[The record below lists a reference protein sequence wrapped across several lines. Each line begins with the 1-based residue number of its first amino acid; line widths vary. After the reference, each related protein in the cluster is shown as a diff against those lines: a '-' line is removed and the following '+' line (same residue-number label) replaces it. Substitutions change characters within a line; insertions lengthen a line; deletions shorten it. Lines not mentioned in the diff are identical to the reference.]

1 VLCRDG
7 RCGHAHHKPI
17 PARGEETDGFGA
29 RSLARFRY
37 AAKHP
42 VLVRVRLVEG
52 VDGYGPAVS
61 NERRIWPPPR

>member
-1 VLCRDG
+1 VLENRE
-7 RCGHAHHKPI
+7 A
-17 PARGEETDGFGA
+17 GFPRPRVQLGA

-37 AAKHP
+37 APNHP

-61 NERRIWPPPR
+61 TERRIWPPPR